1 MKPTFLAT
9 RILLATGLTLSAASV
24 MAEGTQPST
33 IEKIQTKVY
42 ELLDKDMTAIKFAKD
57 SDALTDGEKQSIR
70 AFVTAAKNNGK
81 VDKFIVAAWS
91 DEEMP
96 KGDKKLSDKQKNLA
110 DDRNHAVKQAL
121 KEAGADDVEGFSMAT
136 DANWIQKTFNTEG
149 AQLKGEGKI
158 KDADDQFTAN
168 IGQRLRSKGGPGTA
182 VIVAKYEVSAAAH

>member
-9 RILLATGLTLSAASV
+9 RILLATGLILPAASV
-24 MAEGTQPST
+24 MAEGNQPST
-33 IEKIQTKVY
+33 IEKVQTKVY
-42 ELLDKDMTAIKFAKD
+42 EVLDKDMMAIKFAKD
-57 SDALTDGEKQSIR
+57 SDALTDAEKQTIR
-70 AFVTAAKNNGK
+70 AFVTAANNNGK

-96 KGDKKLSDKQKNLA
+96 KGGKKLSEKQKNLA

-121 KEAGADDVEGFSMAT
+121 KEAGADDVEGFTMAV

-149 AQLKGEGKI
+149 AQLRGEGKV
-158 KDADDQFTAN
+158 KDAEDQITAN

-182 VIVAKYEVSAAAH
+182 VIVAKYDVAATSH